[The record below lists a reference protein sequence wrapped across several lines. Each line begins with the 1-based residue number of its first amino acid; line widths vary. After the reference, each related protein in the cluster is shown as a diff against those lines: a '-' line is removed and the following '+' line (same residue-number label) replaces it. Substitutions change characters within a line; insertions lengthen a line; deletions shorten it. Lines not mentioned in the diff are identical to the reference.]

1 MTKLLDKMDY
11 LSLGKRVRLHRLMYE
26 HGPGNG
32 HMMFLP
38 IDQGME
44 HGPVDFFPN
53 PPSANPEFQF
63 NLAKEVN
70 FSGIALHLGLAEK
83 YATKY
88 AGRVPIVL
96 KINGK
101 TRIPSDSHALSPMTA
116 SVEDAVRIG
125 ADAIGYTL
133 YIGSP
138 SQVADF
144 TQFRK
149 VKADADRY
157 GMPVIMWAYPRGEAI
172 EKKGGRNSLYAVDY
186 AARLA
191 AENHESKDLIP
202 LEKKMKEFKICLE
215 TKDSD
220 KLHKINTQFHDLLYS
235 LSKSP
240 KLIKMINQ
248 LRAQISRFRQ
258 IILKQNEYAHKSNE
272 DHIKMLDAIKNRDG
286 KKVEQLV
293 RQHIIKGKNAV
304 LSELAQEE
312 EEKKSA

>member
-1 MTKLLDKMDY
+1 MTKLLDEMDY

-32 HMMFLP
+32 HMMLLP

-88 AGRVPIVL
+88 AGSVPIVL

-133 YIGSP
+133 YVGSP

-157 GMPVIMWAYPRGEAI
+157 GMPVIIWAYPRGEAI

-186 AARLA
+186 AARVA
-191 AENHESKDLIP
+191 AELGADVVKLNVPKVDPKKKSQQRPPYDKLDLNYEDSVRKVVESAGKTLVLFSGGSKISDDDLISRA
-202 LEKKMKEFKICLE
+202 KTCI
-215 TKDSD
+215 DVGA
-220 KLHKINTQFHDLLYS
+220 NG
-235 LSKSP
+235 
-240 KLIKMINQ
+240 LIFGRNLWQ
-248 LRAQISRFRQ
+248 REWDDAVRISRRLRELLQ
-258 IILKQNEYAHKSNE
+258 KS
-272 DHIKMLDAIKNRDG
+272 
-286 KKVEQLV
+286 
-293 RQHIIKGKNAV
+293 
-304 LSELAQEE
+304 
-312 EEKKSA
+312 

>member
-32 HMMFLP
+32 HMMLLP

-125 ADAIGYTL
+125 ADAIGYTV
-133 YIGSP
+133 YVGSP
-138 SQVADF
+138 SQVTDF

-157 GMPVIMWAYPRGEAI
+157 GMPVIIWAYPRGEAI

-186 AARLA
+186 AARVA
-191 AENHESKDLIP
+191 AELGADVVKLNVPNVDPKKKSQQRPPYDKLDLNYEDSVRKVVESAGKTLVLFSGGSKISDDDLISRAKTCIDVGANG
-202 LEKKMKEFKICLE
+202 LIFGRNLWQREWDEAVEISKRLRE
-215 TKDSD
+215 
-220 KLHKINTQFHDLLYS
+220 LLQ
-235 LSKSP
+235 KS
-240 KLIKMINQ
+240 
-248 LRAQISRFRQ
+248 
-258 IILKQNEYAHKSNE
+258 
-272 DHIKMLDAIKNRDG
+272 
-286 KKVEQLV
+286 
-293 RQHIIKGKNAV
+293 
-304 LSELAQEE
+304 
-312 EEKKSA
+312 

>member
-1 MTKLLDKMDY
+1 MTKLLDEMDY

-32 HMMFLP
+32 HMMLLP

-88 AGRVPIVL
+88 AGSVPIVL

-125 ADAIGYTL
+125 ADAIGYTI
-133 YIGSP
+133 YVGSP

-157 GMPVIMWAYPRGEAI
+157 GMPVIIWAYPRGEAI

-186 AARLA
+186 AARVA
-191 AENHESKDLIP
+191 AELGADVVKLNVPNVDPKKKSQQRPPYDKLDLNYEDSVRKVVESAGKTLVLFSGGSKISDDDLISRA
-202 LEKKMKEFKICLE
+202 KTCI
-215 TKDSD
+215 DVGA
-220 KLHKINTQFHDLLYS
+220 NG
-235 LSKSP
+235 
-240 KLIKMINQ
+240 LIFGRNLWQ
-248 LRAQISRFRQ
+248 R
-258 IILKQNEYAHKSNE
+258 EW
-272 DHIKMLDAIKNRDG
+272 DDAIKISRRLR
-286 KKVEQLV
+286 KL
-293 RQHIIKGKNAV
+293 
-304 LSELAQEE
+304 LQE
-312 EEKKSA
+312 S